1 MSEQTTQTDLKID
14 PQSLD
19 FASYR
24 VSNSNHLSDHITL
37 PLSQALAV
45 IDRMWNNPGY
55 HDSLLGVLENEIK
68 DANQMAVRCQCR
80 VEEGGAS

>member
-1 MSEQTTQTDLKID
+1 MAEINIE

-24 VSNSNHLSDHITL
+24 VSNSNCLSDYISL
-37 PLSQALAV
+37 PLSRALAV
-45 IDRMWNNPGY
+45 IDRMWDNPRCSG
-55 HDSLLGVLENEIK
+55 SLLGILENEIK
-68 DANQMAVRCQCR
+68 DAKQMAARCQCE

>member
-1 MSEQTTQTDLKID
+1 MTTQTAINIK

-24 VSNSNHLSDHITL
+24 VSNSNCLSDYITL

-45 IDRMWNNPGY
+45 IEQMWNNPGCPG
-55 HDSLLGVLENEIK
+55 SLLGVLENEIK
-68 DANQMAVRCQCR
+68 DAKQVAARCQCKA
-80 VEEGGAS
+80 EQGDAS